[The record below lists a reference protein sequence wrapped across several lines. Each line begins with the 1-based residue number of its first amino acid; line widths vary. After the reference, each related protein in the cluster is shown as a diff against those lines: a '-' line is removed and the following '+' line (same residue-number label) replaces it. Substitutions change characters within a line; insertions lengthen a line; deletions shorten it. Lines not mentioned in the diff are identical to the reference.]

1 MTARLLLPGPGSIT
15 ADCFACGPTDP
26 PGGCP
31 AYVPGGLAMTVPHDR
46 PHMVR
51 DSCGLPAADG
61 RRVAGNGIATRGCGI
76 AEETTASGGLPML
89 PAELPTGGFVP
100 GDAGSNAP

>member
-1 MTARLLLPGPGSIT
+1 VTARLLLPGPGSIT

-61 RRVAGNGIATRGCGI
+61 RRVAGNGIATRGGGI

>member
-1 MTARLLLPGPGSIT
+1 MTARLLLGPGFIT
-15 ADCFACGPTDP
+15 ADCFACGPTDA

-31 AYVPGGLAMTVPHDR
+31 AYVPGGLVMTVLHDR
-46 PHMVR
+46 PHTVR
-51 DSCGLPAADG
+51 DSCGLPGADG
-61 RRVAGNGIATRGCGI
+61 RRVVGNGIATRGGGT
-76 AEETTASGGLPML
+76 AEETPASGGLPML